1 MLFSKIFRK
10 VQASDNNM
18 IVIKNTI
25 GTFLVK
31 GLALVVSLIT
41 TPAFIQYFN
50 DNAVLGVWYT
60 LLSVLTWFLN
70 FDLGIGNG
78 IRNNLVN
85 DFANQDYKSAKKTI
99 SSGLFSISIVTVV
112 MIAIGVPLISLIDL
126 NWLYNI
132 SSDVISENVL
142 FVSTALVFLG
152 IMLRFLLTTV
162 SSIFYALQKSAVNN
176 FLALCVSVLQLLFVW
191 IFRYDDPEQALI
203 YLSAAYIAIANVPIL
218 IAGVILFF
226 TKLKECRP
234 NIKFVERSYIKK
246 VMSIGSVF
254 FVCQILYMLI
264 INTNDF
270 LITNLF
276 GPQFT
281 TEYSFY
287 YRLSSLISMV
297 ISLAMT
303 PIWSVVTKA
312 MAEKKYDWLN
322 KLYKLCKL
330 IGLGTIVIQFL
341 FVPIEQFVMDIWLRE
356 NSIAVDYMTAISFA
370 CFGSVF
376 IYSTIL
382 STFVCGMAR
391 MKLQTV
397 SYAIG
402 VVVKFAIV
410 FILAEILKDWTL
422 VVWSN
427 VLILLP
433 YCLIQQIDLDRY
445 LKKLK
450 ENKL

>member
-10 VQASDNNM
+10 VQVSDNNM
-18 IVIKNTI
+18 IVIKNI
-25 GTFLVK
+25 VGTFLVK

-41 TPAFIQYFN
+41 TPAFIRYFD

-85 DFANQDYKSAKKTI
+85 DFSNQDNRAAKKTI
-99 SSGLFSISIVTVV
+99 SSGLFSISIVTVIMMV
-112 MIAIGVPLISLIDL
+112 IGVSLISLIDL

-142 FVSTALVFLG
+142 LVSTTLVFLG
-152 IMLRFLLTTV
+152 IMLRFLLTTI

-176 FLALCVSVLQLLFVW
+176 FLALCVSILQLLFVL
-191 IFRYDDPEQALI
+191 IFHYDNPEQALI
-203 YLSAAYIAIANVPIL
+203 CLSAAYIVIANVPIF
-218 IAGVILFF
+218 IAGIILFL
-226 TKLKECRP
+226 TTLKRCRP
-234 NIKFVERSYIKK
+234 NIKFVEKEHIKK
-246 VMSIGSVF
+246 VMSIGSIF

-264 INTNDF
+264 VNTNDF

-303 PIWSVVTKA
+303 PIWSLVTKV
-312 MAEKKYDWLN
+312 MAEQKYDWLS
-322 KLYKLCKL
+322 KLYKFCKL
-330 IGLGTIVIQFL
+330 IGIGSVLVQFL
-341 FVPIEQFVMDIWLRE
+341 FVPIEQFVMDIWLGE
-356 NSIAVDYMTAISFA
+356 NSITVDYMTAIAFA
-370 CFGSVF
+370 CFGGVF

-391 MKLQTV
+391 MKIQTV

-402 VVVKFAIV
+402 VIVKFAIV
-410 FILAEILKDWTL
+410 FTFAEILKDWTL

-427 VLILLP
+427 VIILFP
-433 YCLIQQIDLDRY
+433 YCLLQQIDLDRY